1 MEKALLKF
9 SSFHGAEI
17 TETRGK
23 QISGSFIIAYST
35 MLLNTDTS
43 FSRIVAYM
51 PDNSVH
57 T

>member
-17 TETRGK
+17 TETGGK